1 MVAPAGGEARPTR
14 SVVDPG
20 RIDLPGGEAAAQVGS
35 QDPTPSNS
43 WWRPQRWWLQPT
55 VQQVVTATVGAVLAT
70 GIGGFLVGARVAAPP
85 DIDLP
90 SVGATPSLPM
100 LPTTTVATLHVHVAG
115 AVVQPG
121 LYRVVARSRVADVVE
136 AAGGPTGGADL
147 DRLNLAAP
155 VVDGDRVEVPL
166 AGQPLVG
173 PTLPSAPTG
182 RDLVDVNQA
191 GLAELQ
197 QLPGIGPG
205 LAAAIIS
212 DRQEHGPFVGV
223 DDLDR
228 VPGIGPATL
237 ERLRPQARV

>member
-1 MVAPAGGEARPTR
+1 MVAPAGGEASPTR
-14 SVVDPG
+14 SVTDPG
-20 RIDLPGGEAAAQVGS
+20 RVDCACGEAAAQAGS
-35 QDPTPSNS
+35 LGPLPSNS
-43 WWRPQRWWLQPT
+43 WWGLGRWWLRLR
-55 VQQVVTATVGAVLAT
+55 VQQVVTAAVGVVLAI
-70 GIGGFLVGARVAAPP
+70 GIGGFLIGARVAAPP

-90 SVGATPSLPM
+90 SVGATPSLPV
-100 LPTTTVATLHVHVAG
+100 LPTTTAATLHVHVAG

-121 LYRVVARSRVADVVE
+121 LYRVVAPSRVAEVVE
-136 AAGGPTGGADL
+136 AAGGPTAGADL
-147 DRLNLAAP
+147 DRLNLAAL

-182 RDLVDVNQA
+182 SDLVDVNQA

-212 DRQEHGPFVGV
+212 DRQEHGPYVGV